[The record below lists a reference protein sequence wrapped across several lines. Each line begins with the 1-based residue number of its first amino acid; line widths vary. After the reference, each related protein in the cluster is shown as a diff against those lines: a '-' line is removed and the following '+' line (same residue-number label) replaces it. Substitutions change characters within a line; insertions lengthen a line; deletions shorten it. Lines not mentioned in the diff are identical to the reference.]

1 MLSTGANAP
10 LETTIREYGPKPQS
24 PTIVEGLPGLGS
36 VGRLAVSFLIDESKA
51 RKIAELYSPYF
62 PYQAIVNSRGIARLP
77 RAEFYYSTNNR
88 RELMMMSGDCQP
100 LTSYGQYEVAS
111 KIVQY
116 ALKHSAAQI
125 ISIGGFVSPRRDRDL
140 VVGAATSSSL
150 VSKLTS
156 AGASVEKGGVP
167 IVGVAG
173 LLIALA
179 RTKKLNAA
187 CLLGQTFGLGPDPA
201 AAQRVLRVLAKV
213 LELKLDFSNLDRQ
226 VAKIRTVEKKIGQ
239 IEKRLASMLRKDRMI
254 YIG

>member
-1 MLSTGANAP
+1 LK
-10 LETTIREYGPKPQS
+10 TTIREWGLKPQN

-36 VGRLAVSFLIDESKA
+36 VGRLAVSFLIDELNA

-77 RAEFYYSTNNR
+77 RAEFYYSTNNG
-88 RELMMMSGDCQP
+88 RELVMMSGDCQP

-116 ALKHSAAQI
+116 AVEHSASKI
-125 ISIGGFVSPRRDRDL
+125 ISIGGFVSPRRDKDL
-140 VVGAATSSSL
+140 VVGAATGSSL
-150 VSKLTS
+150 VSELMS
-156 AGASVEKGGVP
+156 AGAIVEKEGVP

-179 RTKKLNAA
+179 RTKKLDAA

-201 AAQRVLRVLAKV
+201 ATQRVLRVLGKA

-239 IEKRLASMLRKDRMI
+239 IEKKLASMLRKDQTI

>member
-1 MLSTGANAP
+1 MK
-10 LETTIREYGPKPQS
+10 TTIREWGLKPQN

-36 VGRLAVSFLIDESKA
+36 VGRLAVSFLIDELNA

-77 RAEFYYSTNNR
+77 RAEFYYSTNNG
-88 RELMMMSGDCQP
+88 RELVMMSGDCQP

-116 ALKHSAAQI
+116 AVEHSASKI
-125 ISIGGFVSPRRDRDL
+125 ISIGGFVSPRRDKDL
-140 VVGAATSSSL
+140 VVGAATGSSL
-150 VSKLTS
+150 VSELTS
-156 AGASVEKGGVP
+156 AGAIVEKEGVP

-179 RTKKLNAA
+179 RTKKLDAA

-201 AAQRVLRVLAKV
+201 ATQRVLRVLGKA

-239 IEKRLASMLRKDRMI
+239 IEKKLASMLRKDQTI